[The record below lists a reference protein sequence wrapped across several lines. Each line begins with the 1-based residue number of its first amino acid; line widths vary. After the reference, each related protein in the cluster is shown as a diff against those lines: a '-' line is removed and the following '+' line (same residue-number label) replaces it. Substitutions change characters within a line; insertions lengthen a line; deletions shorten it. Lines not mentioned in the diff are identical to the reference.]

1 MNAKDQRIGT
11 EIAHGA
17 EDGIKDGMNNQLT
30 IVFFECLQLLSRPCS
45 LPRKYSGLQ
54 FDRRRMQRLSGTIP
68 RVFFVRVEI
77 G

>member
-30 IVFFECLQLLSRPCS
+30 IVFF
-45 LPRKYSGLQ
+45 
-54 FDRRRMQRLSGTIP
+54 
-68 RVFFVRVEI
+68 
-77 G
+77 